1 MVNIREMNKEEIYK
15 TYKTF
20 IEDFVLHFPENE
32 RQKVRELL
40 EFLVNSR
47 SRALE
52 NSDIEDL
59 FYVFS
64 ETVLKNGNFRYKE
77 FSSWEEIEN
86 WQTQG
91 KIIEAYLVL
100 SYKEEPFMTDIQRIY
115 NSLLRHFS
123 SPDKAEHF
131 GIYNLG
137 NKNNLPSRL
146 IYIPT

>member
-1 MVNIREMNKEEIYK
+1 MNKEEIYK

-20 IEDFVLHFPENE
+20 IEDFILHFPEKKKK
-32 RQKVRELL
+32 KVRELL
-40 EFLVNSR
+40 EFLVNSK

-64 ETVLKNGNFRYKE
+64 ETALENGNFRYKE

-86 WQTQG
+86 WQPQD
-91 KIIEAYLVL
+91 KIEEAYLIL
-100 SYKEEPFMTDIQRIY
+100 SYNEDSFMTDIQRIY

-123 SPDKAEHF
+123 CPDKAEHF
-131 GIYNLG
+131 GIYNLE

-146 IYIPT
+146 IYKPT

>member
-1 MVNIREMNKEEIYK
+1 MNKKEIYK

-32 RQKVRELL
+32 RLKVRELL
-40 EFLVNSR
+40 EFLVNSKN
-47 SRALE
+47 RALE

-64 ETVLKNGNFRYKE
+64 ETALKNGDFLYKE

-86 WQTQG
+86 WQPQC
-91 KIIEAYLVL
+91 KLEEAYLVL
-100 SYKEEPFMTDIQRIY
+100 SYKGEPFMTDIQRIY

-137 NKNNLPSRL
+137 NKINLPSRL

>member
-1 MVNIREMNKEEIYK
+1 MNKEEIYK

-20 IEDFVLHFPENE
+20 IEDFVLHFPEDE
-32 RQKVRELL
+32 RKKVRELL
-40 EFLVNSR
+40 DFLVNSR

-52 NSDIEDL
+52 NSDIDDL

-64 ETVLKNGNFRYKE
+64 ETALKNGNFRYKE

-86 WQTQG
+86 WQPQD
-91 KIIEAYLVL
+91 KIEEAYLIL
-100 SYKEEPFMTDIQRIY
+100 SYKEDPFMTDIQRIY

-123 SPDKAEHF
+123 YPDKAENF
-131 GIYNLG
+131 GIYNLK

-146 IYIPT
+146 IYIPK

>member
-1 MVNIREMNKEEIYK
+1 MNKEKIYK
-15 TYKTF
+15 IYKTF

-64 ETVLKNGNFRYKE
+64 ET
-77 FSSWEEIEN
+77 EI
-86 WQTQG
+86 G
-91 KIIEAYLVL
+91 RAHV
-100 SYKEEPFMTDIQRIY
+100 
-115 NSLLRHFS
+115 
-123 SPDKAEHF
+123 
-131 GIYNLG
+131 
-137 NKNNLPSRL
+137 
-146 IYIPT
+146 

>member
-1 MVNIREMNKEEIYK
+1 MNKEEIYK

-20 IEDFVLHFPENE
+20 IEDFVLHFPEDE
-32 RQKVRELL
+32 RQKVHELL
-40 EFLVNSR
+40 DFLVNSR

-64 ETVLKNGNFRYKE
+64 ETALKNGNFRFME

-86 WQTQG
+86 WQPQD
-91 KIIEAYLVL
+91 KIEEAYLVL
-100 SYKEEPFMTDIQRIY
+100 FNKEDPFMTDIQRIY

-123 SPDKAEHF
+123 CPDKAEHF
-131 GIYNLG
+131 GIYNLE

-146 IYIPT
+146 IYIST

>member
-1 MVNIREMNKEEIYK
+1 MNKEEINKGYK
-15 TYKTF
+15 PF
-20 IEDFVLHFPENE
+20 ADDFVLHFPEDE
-32 RQKVRELL
+32 RQKVRDLL
-40 EFLVNSR
+40 EFLMNSR

-64 ETVLKNGNFRYKE
+64 ETALKNGNFRYKE

-86 WQTQG
+86 WQPQD
-91 KIIEAYLVL
+91 KIEEAYLIL

-115 NSLLRHFS
+115 NSLLHHFS
-123 SPDKAEHF
+123 CPDKAEHF
-131 GIYNLG
+131 GIYNLE

>member
-1 MVNIREMNKEEIYK
+1 MNKEEIYK

-64 ETVLKNGNFRYKE
+64 KTALKNGDFLYKE

-86 WQTQG
+86 WQPQC
-91 KIIEAYLVL
+91 KLEEAYLVL
-100 SYKEEPFMTDIQRIY
+100 SYKKEPFMTDIQRIY
-115 NSLLRHFS
+115 NLLIRHFS
-123 SPDKAEHF
+123 SPAPDNAK
-131 GIYNLG
+131 LG
-137 NKNNLPSRL
+137 FNNYENEENLPSKL
-146 IYIPT
+146 IYVPSVC

>member
-1 MVNIREMNKEEIYK
+1 MNKEEIYK

-20 IEDFVLHFPENE
+20 IEDFVLHFPEDE
-32 RQKVRELL
+32 RQKVHELL
-40 EFLVNSR
+40 DFLVNSR

-64 ETVLKNGNFRYKE
+64 ETALKNGNFRYME

-86 WQTQG
+86 WQPQV
-91 KIIEAYLVL
+91 KIVEAYLLL
-100 SYKEEPFMTDIQRIY
+100 SYKGEPYMTDIQRIY

-131 GIYNLG
+131 GIYNLE